1 MGLPERGRGR
11 IGLDGMNYSSYI
23 NSRMAWEVETTDE
36 YDTWFTEQTGDSQ
49 ASIRMKVE
57 LLIEYGPHL
66 PRPYADTLKG
76 SKLSN
81 LKELRSQTESH
92 VFRVAFLFDEER
104 KGILLIGGDKK
115 GKDEKRFYR
124 NLIKQAEEIYEAYR
138 RQL

>member
-1 MGLPERGRGR
+1 
-11 IGLDGMNYSSYI
+11 
-23 NSRMAWEVETTDE
+23 MAWDVETTDE
-36 YDTWFTEQTGDSQ
+36 YDAWFTEQAGDSQ

-57 LLIEYGPHL
+57 LLTAYGPRL

-76 SKLSN
+76 SSLSN
-81 LKELRSQTESH
+81 LKELRAKTESH

-104 KGILLIGGDKK
+104 KAILLIGGDKK

-138 RQL
+138 KQL